1 MESKKSLFNAESL
14 LLGSLVVVA
23 LLVTAIAMTP
33 SLRQNVRD
41 FFNPE
46 QRTILAKISGD
57 ITGQGLH
64 VTVLKIQ
71 TRDNIVLEVYNIE
84 NPEESAMM
92 ARIVLPEKRDGYFQL
107 KGNATNLGLA
117 DVDQDGTLEIV
128 APTFDEQMVAR
139 LNIYKFNPNT
149 RGFDRMNAP
158 PGAEF

>member
-1 MESKKSLFNAESL
+1 MESKKSLFTAESL

-23 LLVTAIAMTP
+23 LLVTGVAMTP
-33 SLRQNVRD
+33 SLRESVRD

-57 ITGQGLH
+57 LTGQGLH
-64 VTVLKIQ
+64 VTILKIQ

-92 ARIVLPEKRDGYFQL
+92 ARIVLPEKRDAYFQL

-117 DVDQDGTLEIV
+117 DVDHDGTLEIV
-128 APTFDEQMVAR
+128 APTFDEQMIAR
-139 LNIYKFNPNT
+139 LNIYKFNPDT

-158 PGAEF
+158 ANSEF